1 MRRKLKCCTL
11 GFACFKALLPYG
23 NSMVTERLTFPVSG
37 ASLEGA
43 LHLPEGV
50 GPFPGVVICHPHPHF
65 GGSMDNNVVIGLCD
79 GLVRSGIA
87 ALRFNYRGIGLSEGS
102 TNADGQDI
110 QDAVSALRYLGER
123 SEVDV
128 NRLGIAGYSFGGRVA
143 LRLAASQPSA
153 ICAVASVACPTKD
166 LEDLAVQGITLPKL
180 LINGSRDRIVSVEEF
195 QRLVPQ
201 FQEPKEITVI
211 EGADHFFLAREE
223 ALGDLA
229 GQFFTQWLALRVE
242 SEEGVVVRK

>member
-1 MRRKLKCCTL
+1 M
-11 GFACFKALLPYG
+11 AVEP
-23 NSMVTERLTFPVSG
+23 LTFPVTG
-37 ASLEGA
+37 ATLEGA

-50 GPFPGVVICHPHPHF
+50 GPFPGVVVCHPHPHF

-102 TNADGQDI
+102 TNADGQDA
-110 QDAVSALRYLGER
+110 QDAVSALHYLGER
-123 SEVDV
+123 SEVDET
-128 NRLGIAGYSFGGRVA
+128 RLGIAGYSFGGRVA
-143 LRLAASQPSA
+143 LRVAATQPSA
-153 ICAVASVACPTKD
+153 ILAVASVACPTKEFQD
-166 LEDLAVQGITLPKL
+166 PTVQGITLPKL

-195 QRLVPQ
+195 QRLAPE
-201 FQEPKEITVI
+201 FQEPKEVAVI

-229 GQFFTQWLALRVE
+229 GKFFTQWLALRVE
-242 SEEGVVVRK
+242 SEQGVVVRK